1 MDLVKLD
8 SLSADFL
15 NTKEIKTT
23 EFIFVFYYIN
33 NIVIGLKITMV
44 ASSYRI
50 NGNAILK
57 DLRNNGIKESSINS
71 FAFRLK
77 GSNDGPFY
85 QVYAFKLI
93 NGIIYANTTNFTLY
107 DIQ

>member
-50 NGNAILK
+50 NGNVILK
-57 DLRNNGIKESSINS
+57 DLRNNGIK
-71 FAFRLK
+71 RK
-77 GSNDGPFY
+77 FY
-85 QVYAFKLI
+85 KFFCL
-93 NGIIYANTTNFTLY
+93 
-107 DIQ
+107 